1 MTYGER
7 LEAYLRQQQVP
18 YSAQH
23 HRRTTTAHDTA
34 LTEHIPDEQLA
45 KVVMV
50 VADGQLTMLVLPAS
64 YTVDMACVRQIIEA
78 QDVHLAREWEFAAAF
93 PDCETG
99 AMPPFGQLYGLPV
112 YVDRHLAANA
122 TIVFPAGTHTDT
134 ICMAYADFARLV
146 QPFVAAFGR
155 RVPARFG
162 CVVPPAGEHQRSDT
176 IV

>member
-1 MTYGER
+1 MPCRER
-7 LEAYLRQQQVP
+7 LEMYLGQQQIS

-23 HRRTTTAHDTA
+23 HRRTYAAHDTA

-64 YTVDMACVRQIIEA
+64 YKIDMARVYAIIEA
-78 QDVHLAREWEFAAAF
+78 QDVHLAREWEFATTF
-93 PDCETG
+93 PDCQTG
-99 AMPPFGQLYGLPV
+99 AMPPFGNLYGLPV
-112 YVDRHLAANA
+112 YVDRHLAASA
-122 TIVFPAGTHTDT
+122 TIVFAAGTHTDT

-146 QPFVAAFGR
+146 QPFVTTFGR
-155 RVPARFG
+155 RVPAQFDRAMSA
-162 CVVPPAGEHQRSDT
+162 AGEHRRSDT

>member
-1 MTYGER
+1 MTCGER

-18 YSAQH
+18 YSAHH
-23 HRRTTTAHDTA
+23 HRRTYTAHDTA

-50 VADGQLTMLVLPAS
+50 VADGQLVMLVLPAS
-64 YTVDMACVRQIIEA
+64 YNVDMARAREIIEA
-78 QDVHLAREWEFAAAF
+78 QDVHLAREWEFATAF
-93 PDCETG
+93 PDCDTG
-99 AMPPFGQLYGLPV
+99 AVPPFGNLYGLPV

-122 TIVFPAGTHTDT
+122 TIVFAAGAHTDT
-134 ICMAYADFARLV
+134 ICIAYADFARLV
-146 QPFVAAFGR
+146 QPFVTTFAR

-162 CVVPPAGEHQRSDT
+162 RAMSAAGEHRRSEM